1 MRGRFSLPFL
11 HRNDHCLFYTVDA
24 ANDGSLSETI
34 ILIHPNITDHTIFE
48 LIVPLLTNKYNVIRY
63 DLRGFGQS
71 SRGAKEIYLE
81 TYVHDLLLLIENLNL
96 QKIHLIGM
104 GFGAQIAAKFTHYY
118 SQYVERLVL
127 ISMPCN
133 PPGIIDRIRTHRRKI
148 SHNGTYIPIDYI
160 LSTLISLPKN
170 HPEAKKLKNL
180 IGQTP
185 PSLYFRIMDLSVSA
199 FPIEDLVKIDK
210 LTLILSGEDDKVFPS
225 QYLAMNALYL
235 PNCNY
240 RSIPAAKSLLM
251 IDQPYILSNSIID
264 FLEAKDTSVSI
275 IHDPFLTS
283 IEKEI
288 RLYIQQV
295 YQKGSQKYIESNM
308 LKVDLLNTFRVYISG
323 KEILKGWNQRFA
335 KQILIFML
343 FHRSVTREQL
353 CEALWPNL
361 SLSQAKKNLR
371 VYLSYAKKLI
381 MNSDHSHSILIVD
394 REHVYLSGHI
404 SCDALD
410 FAEWLKTFTN
420 ESSTKKKEMLA
431 QKILSSIKP
440 GFLTAIYDPWF
451 IEIRNEM
458 ENQIE
463 ETVIWLSSLYYEQ
476 GRKQES
482 LKLVIQALSLLNEN
496 ELLMDQMIL
505 FYNKMGDYKNRDE
518 WVKRKQNYISS
529 S

>member
-1 MRGRFSLPFL
+1 MRGRFRLPFL
-11 HRNDHCLFYTVDA
+11 HSNDHCLFYTVDPVT
-24 ANDGSLSETI
+24 DGSLSKTI
-34 ILIHPNITDHTIFE
+34 ILVNPIISDHTIFD
-48 LIVPLLTNKYNVIRY
+48 LIVPLLTKKYNVLRY

-71 SRGAKEIYLE
+71 SRGTKEIQIE
-81 TYVHDLLLLIENLNL
+81 TYVQDLLHLMKNLNL
-96 QKIHLIGM
+96 QKLHLVGM

-118 SQYVERLVL
+118 PQFVDRLVL

-133 PPGIIDRIRTHRRKI
+133 PPATIDRIMAHKCRTSK
-148 SHNGTYIPIDYI
+148 NGTYIPIDNI
-160 LSTLISLPKN
+160 LSMVISLQKN
-170 HPEAKKLKNL
+170 HPEAKKLKYL
-180 IGQTP
+180 ISQTP
-185 PSLYFRIMDLSVSA
+185 PSLYYQIMDLSVSA
-199 FPIEDLVKIDK
+199 FPIEDLVNMDK
-210 LTLILSGEDDKVFPS
+210 LTLILSGEDDKVIPS
-225 QYLAMNALYL
+225 QYLALNALYL
-235 PNCNY
+235 PNCTY
-240 RSIPAAKSLLM
+240 RSIPGSKSLLM
-251 IDQPYILSNSIID
+251 IDQPYILSNFIID
-264 FLEAKDTSVSI
+264 FLETKDTSVSI
-275 IHDPFLTS
+275 SHESFLTS
-283 IEKEI
+283 IEEEI

-295 YQKGSQKYIESNM
+295 QKGSQKYVKTNM

-371 VYLSYAKKLI
+371 VYLSYVKKLI
-381 MNSDHSHSILIVD
+381 MSPDHMHSILIVD

-410 FAEWLKTFTN
+410 LAEWLKTFAN
-420 ESSTKKKEMLA
+420 ESSTKKKELLA

-440 GFLTAIYDPWF
+440 GFLTAIYEPWF

-463 ETVIWLSSLYYEQ
+463 EAAIWLSSLYYEQ
-476 GRKQES
+476 GRIHES
-482 LKLVIQALSLLNEN
+482 VKLVIQALSLFNEN

-505 FYNKMGDYKNRDE
+505 LYNKMGDYKNRDE
-518 WVKRKQNYISS
+518 WKKRKQNYLSGS
-529 S
+529 